1 MENLNYFKNAGNQG
15 YILLPRRLLL
25 NALFLQS
32 PERQY
37 YRLYIYYTLYT
48 QLSFLGWHCGSSPS
62 AYPTDGESLK
72 RGELYF
78 SYRTLCEQFSVC
90 RATLSKMLNEMEECE
105 LIEIYR
111 GKTNRQS
118 SKIKMLYYEQ
128 MCDFATIFEEPSGK
142 SDYEFEVFWDI
153 YHNRSGLEP
162 IDKELARHYWKRL
175 SSEERTLAL
184 VNVDVYF
191 SDIPR
196 SRWRTAVE
204 YLGYKNFLGN

>member
-37 YRLYIYYTLYT
+37 YRLYIYLLLKATY
-48 QLSFLGWHCGSSPS
+48 GEGR
-62 AYPTDGESLK
+62 TDGESLK

-162 IDKELARHYWKRL
+162 IDKELAHHYWKRL

>member
-25 NALFLQS
+25 NAMFLQS

-37 YRLYIYYTLYT
+37 YRLYIYLLLKATY
-48 QLSFLGWHCGSSPS
+48 GEGR
-62 AYPTDGESLK
+62 TDGESLK

-128 MCDFATIFEEPSGK
+128 MCDFATIFEERQESRTMNSRSSGIYTITVRDWNPST
-142 SDYEFEVFWDI
+142 
-153 YHNRSGLEP
+153 RSWHTTTGN
-162 IDKELARHYWKRL
+162 DFRAKNARWHW
-175 SSEERTLAL
+175 
-184 VNVDVYF
+184 
-191 SDIPR
+191 
-196 SRWRTAVE
+196 
-204 YLGYKNFLGN
+204 

>member
-37 YRLYIYYTLYT
+37 YRLYIYLLLKATY
-48 QLSFLGWHCGSSPS
+48 GDGR
-62 AYPTDGESLK
+62 TDGES
-72 RGELYF
+72 
-78 SYRTLCEQFSVC
+78 
-90 RATLSKMLNEMEECE
+90 E